1 MADAKIL
8 NEVPIS
14 MKELKDELV
23 KIKKRDKELNFR
35 ANKTEEYLN
44 QFTTLK
50 KEKELEE
57 ELTKLDIPRIK
68 DQHIKKIVDVL
79 PCSVE
84 ELKTLIQGYPISVN
98 AENLKKIVDV
108 VKKYTQ
114 DK

>member
-14 MKELKDELV
+14 MKELKEELA

-35 ANKTEEYLN
+35 ANKTEDYLN
-44 QFTTLK
+44 QFVSMK

-57 ELTKLDIPRIK
+57 ELNKLKIPRIK
-68 DQHIKKIVDVL
+68 EQHIKKIVDIL
-79 PCSVE
+79 PVTVD

-98 AENLKKIVDV
+98 ADNLKKIVDV
-108 VKKYTQ
+108 VKKY
-114 DK
+114 KE